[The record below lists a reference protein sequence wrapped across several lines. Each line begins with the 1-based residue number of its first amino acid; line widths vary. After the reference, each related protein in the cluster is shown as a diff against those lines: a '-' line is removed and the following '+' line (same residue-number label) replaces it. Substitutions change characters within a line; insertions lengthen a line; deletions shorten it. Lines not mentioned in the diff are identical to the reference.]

1 MNQPE
6 KTVYPGIVAV
16 VLYVLVFSF
25 LWLVFGDGSLSS
37 WVVGAPVIVFAVL
50 VSRYLAPL
58 RVPRFNPFYL
68 VVFFPVFLQLS
79 MAGGVDVARRALSRE
94 VRLAPGLL
102 EYSLRL
108 DPGTPRVFFMLLI
121 TLLPGTLS
129 ADIDGDR
136 LSVHVL
142 DTGQENR
149 AALASLEDKVARL
162 FRVGGAGMQEKPQ

>member
-102 EYSLRL
+102 EYPLRL
-108 DPGTPRVFFMLLI
+108 APGAPRVFFMLLI

-129 ADIDGDR
+129 ADTDGDR

-162 FRVGGAGMQEKPQ
+162 FRVGGAGMQEKAQ